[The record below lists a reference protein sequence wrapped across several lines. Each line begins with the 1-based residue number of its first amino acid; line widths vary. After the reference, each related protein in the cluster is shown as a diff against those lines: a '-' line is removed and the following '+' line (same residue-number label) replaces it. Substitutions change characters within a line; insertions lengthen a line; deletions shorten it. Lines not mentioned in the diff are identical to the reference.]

1 LEFIL
6 TRYQKLY
13 KKWERIHLE
22 FEQINNGK
30 KLSDNQSEHSKLVFD
45 LFNKDFE
52 IKEEIQLY
60 IESFYLF
67 SKILLDKVAIA
78 IWQYFGRVQEK
89 GLTLSSNDDLT
100 KHLKKYAEIKSINL
114 PDDILIKA
122 QLLRNSISD
131 FRDWQISHERN
142 PERKIKWSRMTI
154 LDRGALKLRINR
166 FFSKEKKETIFS
178 HKLNDLQNEI
188 FEYIVL
194 VVKLI
199 KDNRKLTTYTL
210 K

>member
-1 LEFIL
+1 MEFIL